1 VLQVA
6 RTFETGK
13 IYNPMS
19 KQIENIDIGEIGIV
33 HWIKDHTFRYQAKAK
48 IIKINAKTL
57 MVKLLE
63 YTDLAID
70 PDGKLNAC
78 APCYAIGD
86 KITIDRHGRPYNRF
100 EKI

>member
-1 VLQVA
+1 
-6 RTFETGK
+6 
-13 IYNPMS
+13 
-19 KQIENIDIGEIGIV
+19 
-33 HWIKDHTFRYQAKAK
+33 
-48 IIKINAKTL
+48 